1 MPLTRVISTSLSA
14 DMRHPILRAIS
25 DSFIPLD
32 HKPSARLQPLNVSL
46 RAARHAGGPHG
57 NQNKRPR
64 KTKRLKVLSQR
75 NVMVVFSTRIRQGEA
90 ALMAQPPET
99 PPPELPMDMPK
110 EVLGPAWSVGAAT
123 MISRILGVVR
133 EVVLAKYFGAGL
145 YTDAFNVAYRIP
157 NLLRDLF
164 AEGALSSAFI
174 PTFVRR
180 LTQSGKGR
188 AWLLANRLLS
198 ALSVILAAVTLVFFF
213 GAKAFVYLLAAGYAA
228 IPEKLAL
235 TTQMT
240 RIMSP
245 FLLCIAL
252 ASVGMGILNACGS
265 FFIPAMA
272 SSAFNICCILAGIFL
287 SPLMPRWGLPPIL
300 SMAIG
305 VLLGGASQFLVMIP
319 NARGFGF
326 RFRFDLN
333 FSDPDLRHIARLM
346 LPAIVGL
353 SATQINI
360 TVDSQIASLY
370 GNGPVSWLN
379 YGFRLMQFPIG
390 VFGIAIATATMT
402 SVARYAAQNDREK
415 LHATVR
421 SGIRLAA
428 CLTFPST
435 IGLILFREE
444 IVRTLYE
451 RGFFLPSDTLMTSK
465 VVLLYALGLFSYSA
479 VKILVPV
486 FYALND
492 TWTPVRM
499 SMITVAAK
507 VALNFLLAI
516 PFGFLGLALATTAAS
531 WMNCG
536 LLVSRLVG
544 RDGEGFRMREL
555 GVYVRIAA
563 ASLAMGLL
571 SLIVFH
577 AGGMIWLQPG
587 FWGTVFRLSA
597 AVLFGLASFVP
608 LLRLFKVEEANG
620 IIRMLGMLLGRMR

>member
-1 MPLTRVISTSLSA
+1 
-14 DMRHPILRAIS
+14 
-25 DSFIPLD
+25 
-32 HKPSARLQPLNVSL
+32 
-46 RAARHAGGPHG
+46 
-57 NQNKRPR
+57 
-64 KTKRLKVLSQR
+64 
-75 NVMVVFSTRIRQGEA
+75 MVVLCTRIRQGEA
-90 ALMAQPPET
+90 ALKETQTSET
-99 PPPELPMDMPK
+99 PPPELAGGVTK

-123 MISRILGVVR
+123 VISRVLGVVR
-133 EVVLAKYFGAGL
+133 EIVLAKYFGAGFH
-145 YTDAFNVAYRIP
+145 TDAFNVAYRIP

-180 LTQSGKGR
+180 LTQSGKER

-198 ALSVILAAVTLVFFF
+198 ALSVLLSAVTLVFFF
-213 GAKAFVYLLAAGYAA
+213 GAKAFVYLLAAGYGA

-235 TTQMT
+235 TAQMT

-265 FFIPAMA
+265 FFVPAMA

-287 SPLMPRWGLPPIL
+287 SPLLPRWGLPPIL

-305 VLLGGASQFLVMIP
+305 VLVGGASQFLVMIP
-319 NARGFGF
+319 AARRYGFH
-326 RFRFDLN
+326 FRFDLN

-360 TVDSQIASLY
+360 TVDCQIASLY

-390 VFGIAIATATMT
+390 VFGIAVATATMA
-402 SVARYAAQNDREK
+402 SAAQYAARNDKESLR
-415 LHATVR
+415 ATVK
-421 SGIRLAA
+421 SGIRLTA
-428 CLTFPST
+428 CLTFPAMV
-435 IGLILFREE
+435 GLVLFREE
-444 IVRTLYE
+444 IVRVLYE
-451 RGFFLPSDTLMTSK
+451 RGFFQHSDTMMTSK
-465 VVLLYALGLFSYSA
+465 VVVLYAMGLFSYSA
-479 VKILVPV
+479 VKILVPA

-492 TWTPVRM
+492 TWTPVRV

-507 VALNFLLAI
+507 VALSFLFAI

-531 WMNCG
+531 WLNCG
-536 LLVSRLVG
+536 LLLKRLSAQA
-544 RDGEGFRMREL
+544 DEGFRWGEA

-563 ASLAMGLL
+563 ASLAMGFL

-577 AGGMIWLQPG
+577 AGGMIGIRPD
-587 FWGTVFRLSA
+587 FWGTVFKLGGSI
-597 AVLFGLASFVP
+597 VFGLASLVP
-608 LLRLFKVEEANG
+608 LLRLFRVDEAG
-620 IIRMLGMLLGRMR
+620 SIVRILGMLLGRIR